1 MLRFKKVFI
10 TGGNGTLATELQ
22 AQLDKYG
29 VPYEAADREVN
40 VCHYGKVC
48 RGITESKADVI
59 IHCAAMTD
67 VARCEVERDKAYRVN
82 VVGTMTVAE
91 ACYDLGK
98 FMLQMSTDYVY
109 RGDKAYTGNGKV
121 GNYETH
127 DHLDPINY
135 YSFTKAMGD
144 IAVQQ
149 RLPYDSLIVR
159 TSFKQKG
166 PWLYP
171 KAFVDQY
178 TSRDTVDVI
187 ADQILQC
194 LFGSHVGVVHLGTE
208 RKTVYELAKRQ
219 SPEVEPISIE
229 DIKDVVLPRDT
240 TLKLTTLGP
249 RSL

>member
-1 MLRFKKVFI
+1 MRRFKKAFI
-10 TGGNGTLATELQ
+10 TGGSGTLATELQ
-22 AQLDKYG
+22 EQLSNYG
-29 VPYEAADREVN
+29 IPYVAVDREVD
-40 VCHYGKVC
+40 VRQYSRVMD
-48 RGITESKADVI
+48 GILAAGADVI

-67 VARCEVERDKAYRVN
+67 VAKCEVDRAEAYRVN
-82 VVGTMTVAE
+82 VKGTMTVAE
-91 ACYDLGK
+91 ACYDAGK

-109 RGDKAYTGNGKV
+109 RGDKPYRGDGRE
-121 GNYETH
+121 GNYDVY

-135 YSFTKAMGD
+135 YSFTKAMAD

-149 RLPYDSLIVR
+149 RLPYSSLIVR

-166 PWLYP
+166 PWPYP

-194 LFGSHVGVVHLGTE
+194 LFGSHTGVVHLGTE
-208 RKTVYELAKRQ
+208 RKTVYELARRQ
-219 SPEVEPISIE
+219 SPEVEPISIK

-240 TLKLTTLGP
+240 SLKLTTLGP
-249 RSL
+249 KVL

>member
-1 MLRFKKVFI
+1 MRRFKKVFI

-22 AQLDKYG
+22 EQLDKYG
-29 VPYEAADREVN
+29 VPYVAADREID
-40 VCHYGKVC
+40 VCNYC
-48 RGITESKADVI
+48 RVMDGIRDSGADVV

-67 VARCEVERDKAYRVN
+67 VAKCEVERDKAYRVN
-82 VVGTMTVAE
+82 VTGTMTVAE
-91 ACYDLGK
+91 ACYDAGK

-109 RGDKAYTGNGKV
+109 RGDKAYTGDGKE
-121 GNYETH
+121 GNYEVY

-166 PWLYP
+166 PWPYP

-194 LFGSHVGVVHLGTE
+194 LFGSHTGVVHLGTE

-240 TLKLTTLGP
+240 SLKLTTLGP